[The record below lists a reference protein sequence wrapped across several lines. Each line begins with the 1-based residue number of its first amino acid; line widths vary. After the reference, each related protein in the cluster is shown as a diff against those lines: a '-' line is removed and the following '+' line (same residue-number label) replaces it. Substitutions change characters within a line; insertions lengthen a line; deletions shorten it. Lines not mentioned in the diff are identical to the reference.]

1 MFYMILGGIVVLA
14 SMVITIRA
22 IGKVQE
28 AIRDDEKRNPA
39 QGPGARGAGEEPRRK
54 S

>member
-1 MFYMILGGIVVLA
+1 MFYMILGGIAVLVSLVV
-14 SMVITIRA
+14 VIMA

-28 AIRDDEKRNPA
+28 AIRDDEKQQVAQRPA
-39 QGPGARGAGEEPRRK
+39 SRGVGEDKRQK